1 MKSAMKQKIVD
12 AVVDITEASS
22 MRSVHIAKI
31 IKELGINRNTFYYH
45 FDGKYDVAMYVF
57 RHDLADE
64 LTANVPPDRLL
75 EAPLSSEGI
84 SEMLPYYVHFE
95 TGARSLDLSDFF
107 KSLVRC
113 VMRRPSFY
121 DKLFNNKEPEFKA
134 RMDTLYRPAVEDDF
148 KFVLD
153 GRYMPKETFDYLVSR
168 YLDDISFIPSYH
180 LANTAASAQLLD
192 ERINPFWNLPYEIL
206 PPELQKHPIN
216 RLRQ

>member
-1 MKSAMKQKIVD
+1 MSAYTKQAIKNSFLKLLNERPLSQVTVKAIVED
-12 AVVDITEASS
+12 C
-22 MRSVHIAKI
+22 
-31 IKELGINRNTFYYH
+31 GINRNTFYYH
-45 FDGKYDVAMYVF
+45 FEGKYDVAMYVF

-64 LTANVPPDRLL
+64 LTANVPADRLL
-75 EAPLSSEGI
+75 EAPLSSEG
-84 SEMLPYYVHFE
+84 SPEMLPYYVHFE

-134 RMDTLYRPAVEDDF
+134 RINTLYRPAVEDDF

-180 LANTAASAQLLD
+180 LANSAASAQLLD

-216 RLRQ
+216 RLRK